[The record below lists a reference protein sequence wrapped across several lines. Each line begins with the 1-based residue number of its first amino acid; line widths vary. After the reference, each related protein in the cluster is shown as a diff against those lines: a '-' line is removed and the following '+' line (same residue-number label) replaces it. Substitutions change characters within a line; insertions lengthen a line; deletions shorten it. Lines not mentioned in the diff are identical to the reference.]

1 MDKVQFLMNKA
12 KQFYKSFRMQP
23 GSIGYSETGEPDWWS
38 AICMAFRVAA
48 GGFAIAFL
56 VLMFAMVITTND
68 NTNIWMAAVGTGLIL
83 YILLYWIWPDQVF
96 VFPAIVTLTTLVA
109 ATFAALASD
118 PAYAAD
124 VNVIFQILMVAILP
138 GWAAIFACYLT
149 IWIIRG
155 IIVSFTGGPKKPQPQ
170 PVLEEAM

>member
-56 VLMFAMVITTND
+56 MLMFAMVIAINE
-68 NTNIWMAAVGTGLIL
+68 NTQFWMAAVGTALIL

-96 VFPAIVTLTTLVA
+96 VFPAILTLVIAVSA
-109 ATFAALASD
+109 AFAALVSD
-118 PAYAAD
+118 PGQAAGI
-124 VNVIFQILMVAILP
+124 NVIYQIFLAAILP
-138 GWAAIFACYLT
+138 GWGAMLVCYTVTWSIKVTVL
-149 IWIIRG
+149 
-155 IIVSFTGGPKKPQPQ
+155 SFNVVPKKPQMQ
-170 PVLEEAM
+170 PVKEST